1 MIETV
6 SEYTFTDTMATKEHG
21 FSYEGSKALFNYLEQ
36 LEQDTETQIEFDPI
50 ALRCEYT
57 EYENLNEII
66 EDYQDIKTLEDLQ
79 DHTQVILINESN
91 SLTFDIPYPT
101 KQEPRNREQIA
112 NVLIYTSKIKI
123 LDEEIHEL
131 TGEYYRLGTQTVMLS
146 SGSLKL
152 IFDTEKQE
160 QKLIDDT
167 YNKQIKE
174 YDQQVKEYN
183 KNNIHS
189 YEGIIIQNF

>member
-21 FSYEGSKALFNYLEQ
+21 FSYEGAKALFNYLEQ
-36 LEQDTETQIEFDPI
+36 YEEDTGTQIEFDPV

-57 EYENLNEII
+57 EYKNLNEII

-79 DHTQVILINESN
+79 DHTTVILINESN

-101 KQEPRNREQIA
+101 KQEPRNREQIS
-112 NVLIYTSKIKI
+112 NDLMTKGLIEI
-123 LDEEIHEL
+123 LDRDGWDCRISKRSAE
-131 TGEYYRLGTQTVMLS
+131 
-146 SGSLKL
+146 L
-152 IFDTEKQE
+152 IFETEKQE